1 MVNGDSTSETPVE
14 NGTARGGTL
23 ARMLSALGSGGA
35 NNNNNGGGG
44 TGGETAAASQTR
56 DLERGV

>member
-1 MVNGDSTSETPVE
+1 MANGDSTSETPVE
-14 NGTARGGTL
+14 SGTARAGTL

-35 NNNNNGGGG
+35 NTNSGGGN
-44 TGGETAAASQTR
+44 GGETAAASQTR

>member
-1 MVNGDSTSETPVE
+1 MANGDSTSETPVE
-14 NGTARGGTL
+14 SGTVRGGTL

-35 NNNNNGGGG
+35 NNNGGGG
-44 TGGETAAASQTR
+44 NGGETTAASQTR

>member
-1 MVNGDSTSETPVE
+1 MANGDSTSETPVE
-14 NGTARGGTL
+14 SGTARGGTL

-35 NNNNNGGGG
+35 NNNGGGG
-44 TGGETAAASQTR
+44 NGGETTAASQTR

>member
-14 NGTARGGTL
+14 SGTARGGTL

-35 NNNNNGGGG
+35 NNNNGGGG
-44 TGGETAAASQTR
+44 NGGETAAASQTR

>member
-1 MVNGDSTSETPVE
+1 MANGDSTSETPVE
-14 NGTARGGTL
+14 SGTARGGTL

-35 NNNNNGGGG
+35 NTNSGGGG
-44 TGGETAAASQTR
+44 GGETTAASQTR

>member
-1 MVNGDSTSETPVE
+1 MANGDSTSETPVE
-14 NGTARGGTL
+14 SGTARGGTL

-35 NNNNNGGGG
+35 NTNNGGGSN
-44 TGGETAAASQTR
+44 GGETAAASQTR